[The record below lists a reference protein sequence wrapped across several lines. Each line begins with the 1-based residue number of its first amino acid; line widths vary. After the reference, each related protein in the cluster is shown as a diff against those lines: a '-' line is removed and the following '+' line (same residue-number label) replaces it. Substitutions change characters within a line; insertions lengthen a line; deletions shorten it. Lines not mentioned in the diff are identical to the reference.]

1 MIKRKNFLIIFVYY
15 YLSVFL
21 WLGLIFYL
29 SSIPGLK
36 SGASLSTE
44 IFLRK
49 LAHISEYLILAFLF
63 WRVFIFRLKFSLP
76 KAKLVTFFCCFS
88 YAISDEFHQ
97 FFVQN
102 RSGCPFDVLVDSI
115 GIIGG
120 IFLFSLI
127 SKIKKNR

>member
-1 MIKRKNFLIIFVYY
+1 MIKRKKFLIIFVYY
-15 YLSVFL
+15 YLPVFL

-49 LAHISEYLILAFLF
+49 LAHISEYLILVFLF
-63 WRVFIFRLKFSLP
+63 WRVFVLHLKFSLS
-76 KAKLVTFFCCFS
+76 KANIITFLCCFF
-88 YAISDEFHQ
+88 YAASDEFHQ

-102 RSGCPFDVLVDSI
+102 RSGRPFDVLVDLI

-127 SKIKKNR
+127 LKIKKNK